1 MNKKIIEL
9 DNDWNVQNEIAQKV
23 IQLSGINIFEKT
35 RKREVVEMRGLF
47 FYILREKVIW
57 DGLK

>member
-23 IQLSGINIFEKT
+23 IQLSGINIF
-35 RKREVVEMRGLF
+35 
-47 FYILREKVIW
+47 
-57 DGLK
+57 